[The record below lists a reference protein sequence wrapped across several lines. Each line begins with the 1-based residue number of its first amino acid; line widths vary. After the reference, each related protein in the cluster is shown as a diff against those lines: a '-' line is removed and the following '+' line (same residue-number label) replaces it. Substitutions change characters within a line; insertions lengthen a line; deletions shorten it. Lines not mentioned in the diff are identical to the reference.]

1 MTPGEL
7 IKIKELKGTLI
18 NSQFWYRKGQT
29 LVKITL
35 DDLGH
40 VYHSWYLLTDGKIV
54 ELHEY
59 YDRNIIKQFKQ
70 HNTNKE
76 K

>member
-1 MTPGEL
+1 MTPEEL
-7 IKIKELKGTLI
+7 IKIKELNGTPI
-18 NSQFWYRKGQT
+18 SSQLWYKKGQT

-40 VYHSWYLLTDGKIV
+40 VYHGWYLLTDGKIV

-59 YDRNIIKQFKQ
+59 YDRNIIKSFKQ
-70 HNTNKE
+70 YNTSKE

>member
-1 MTPGEL
+1 MTPEEL

-18 NSQFWYRKGQT
+18 NSQFLNRKGQT

-40 VYHSWYLLTDGKIV
+40 VYHSWYLLADGKIV

-59 YDRNIIKQFKQ
+59 YDRNIIKRFKQ
-70 HNTNKE
+70 YNTNKE